1 MKKLTLKDTRHKF
14 KESNTRVVDQIKKNF
29 KKKLEN
35 MKKKNPTKIKDC
47 SFALF
52 IYLFGFKKFLI

>member
-1 MKKLTLKDTRHKF
+1 MKKLSLKDTCHKF
-14 KESNTRVVDQIKKNF
+14 KESNTRVVDQIKNF

-35 MKKKNPTKIKDC
+35 MKKKNLTKIKDC

-52 IYLFGFKKFLI
+52 IYLFGFKKILI